1 MKYAEETKK
10 IATFALKIKKRSLY
24 FMINRVLLRIKI
36 VQILYSYYKSD
47 SKSLPVAEKELFHSI
62 EKTYDLYYH
71 LLQLSIEITRFAAD
85 RIETKRN
92 KLRPTE
98 EDLHP
103 NTRFIDNSFVDQLSK
118 NIQFNEYLQANKLSW
133 VNDSEIIKLLFDQI
147 VASDFY
153 AEYMNAPSAD
163 YAADK
168 DIWRKIFKKIILQS
182 EDLDD
187 SIQDQNIYWTDDIE
201 MVVSFIIKTIKRFD
215 IANGDE
221 QPLLPMFKDEEDAE
235 FARILLRSVLT
246 KGETYR
252 TMIDANTQNWELDRI
267 AFMDIVIMEVAL
279 AELMGFPSIPVNVTL
294 NEYIEIAKTYSTEKS
309 GTFINGVLDNIV
321 GQLKK
326 ENKLIKI
333 VMFSD
338 NKK

>member
-1 MKYAEETKK
+1 
-10 IATFALKIKKRSLY
+10 
-24 FMINRVLLRIKI
+24 MINRVLLRIKI

-47 SKSLPVAEKELFHSI
+47 SKSFPVAEKELFHSI

-92 KLRPTE
+92 RLRPTE
-98 EDLHP
+98 EDLNP
-103 NTRFIDNSFVDQLSK
+103 NTRFIDNTFISQLTK
-118 NIQFNEYLQANKLSW
+118 NVQFNEYLTAHKLSW
-133 VNDSEIIKLLFDQI
+133 VNYPDIIKELFEEVI
-147 VASDFY
+147 CTEFYSD
-153 AEYMNAPSAD
+153 YMNAEKVD

-168 DIWRKIFKKIILQS
+168 DIWRKIFKKVILQN
-182 EDLDD
+182 EELDD
-187 SIQDQNIYWTDDIE
+187 SIQDQSIYWTDDIE
-201 MVVSFIIKTIKRFD
+201 MVVSFVIKTIKRFD
-215 IANGDE
+215 QSKGEDQE
-221 QPLLPMFKDEEDAE
+221 LLPMFKDQEDID
-235 FARILLRSVLT
+235 FASKLIRNVLT
-246 KGETYR
+246 KGPALRE
-252 TMIDANTQNWELDRI
+252 MIDLNTKNWEIDRI

-279 AELMGFPSIPVNVTL
+279 AELIDFPTIPVNVTL

-321 GQLKK
+321 GQLRK
-326 ENKLIKI
+326 ENKLIKV

>member
-1 MKYAEETKK
+1 
-10 IATFALKIKKRSLY
+10 
-24 FMINRVLLRIKI
+24 MINRVLLRIKI

-47 SKSLPVAEKELFHSI
+47 SKSLPLAEKELFHSI

-71 LLQLSIEITRFAAD
+71 LLQLSIEITRFASD

-92 KLRPTE
+92 RLRPTT
-98 EDLHP
+98 EDLNP
-103 NTRFIDNSFVDQLSK
+103 NTRFIDNSFVAQLSK
-118 NIQFNEYLQANKLSW
+118 NIQFNEYMIAHKLSW
-133 VNDSEIIKLLFDQI
+133 VNHPDIIKELFEEVI
-147 VASDFY
+147 ASDFY
-153 AEYMNAPSAD
+153 SDYMDASSTD

-168 DIWRKIFKKIILQS
+168 DIWRKIFKKVILQN
-182 EDLDD
+182 EELDD
-187 SIQDQNIYWTDDIE
+187 SIQDQSIYWTDDIE

-235 FARILLRSVLT
+235 FARKLMRSVLT
-246 KGETYR
+246 KGQSLRE
-252 TMIDANTQNWELDRI
+252 MIDVNTKNWELDRI

-279 AELMGFPSIPVNVTL
+279 AELIDFPTIPVNVTL

-326 ENKLIKI
+326 ENKLIKV

>member
-1 MKYAEETKK
+1 
-10 IATFALKIKKRSLY
+10 
-24 FMINRVLLRIKI
+24 MINRVLLRIKI

-92 KLRPTE
+92 KLRPTA
-98 EDLHP
+98 EDLNP
-103 NTRFIDNSFVDQLSK
+103 NTRFIDNKFVAQLST
-118 NIQFNEYLQANKLSW
+118 NIQFNEYLKAHKLSW
-133 VNDSEIIKLLFDQI
+133 VNDSEIIKVLFEEI
-147 VASDFY
+147 ITTEFY
-153 AEYMNAPSAD
+153 AEYMNAPASD

-168 DIWRKIFKKIILQS
+168 DIWRKIFKKVILQS
-182 EDLDD
+182 EQVDE

-215 IANGDE
+215 ESKGDE
-221 QPLLPMFKDEEDAE
+221 QPLLPMFKDEEDSE
-235 FARILLRSVLT
+235 FASKLIRSVLS
-246 KGETYR
+246 KGPALRE
-252 TMIDANTQNWELDRI
+252 MIDENTRNWELDRI

-279 AELMGFPSIPVNVTL
+279 SELLDFPTIPINVTL
-294 NEYIEIAKTYSTEKS
+294 NEYIEIAKNYSTDKS

-326 ENKLIKI
+326 DNKLIKV

>member
-1 MKYAEETKK
+1 
-10 IATFALKIKKRSLY
+10 
-24 FMINRVLLRIKI
+24 MINRVLLRIKI

-92 KLRPTE
+92 KLRPTP
-98 EDLHP
+98 EDLNP
-103 NTRFIDNSFVDQLSK
+103 NTRFIDNKFVDQLST
-118 NIQFNEYLQANKLSW
+118 NIQFNEYLKAHKLSW
-133 VNDSEIIKLLFDQI
+133 VNDSEIIKVLFEEI
-147 VASDFY
+147 IATDFY
-153 AEYMNAPSAD
+153 AEYMNAPATD
-163 YAADK
+163 YASDK
-168 DIWRKIFKKIILQS
+168 DVWRKIFKKVVLQS
-182 EDLDD
+182 EQVDE

-201 MVVSFIIKTIKRFD
+201 MVISFIIKTIKRFD
-215 IANGDE
+215 ESKGDE
-221 QPLLPMFKDEEDAE
+221 QPLLPIFKDEEDSE
-235 FARILLRSVLT
+235 FASKLIRSVLT
-246 KGETYR
+246 KGPVLR
-252 TMIDANTQNWELDRI
+252 GMIDENTKNWELDRI

-279 AELMGFPSIPVNVTL
+279 SELLDFPTIPVNVTL
-294 NEYIEIAKTYSTEKS
+294 NEYIEIAKNYSTDKS

-326 ENKLIKI
+326 DNKLIKV

>member
-1 MKYAEETKK
+1 M
-10 IATFALKIKKRSLY
+10 
-24 FMINRVLLRIKI
+24 
-36 VQILYSYYKSD
+36 
-47 SKSLPVAEKELFHSI
+47 PVAEKELFHSI

-92 KLRPTE
+92 KLRPTP
-98 EDLHP
+98 EDLNP
-103 NTRFIDNSFVDQLSK
+103 NTRFIDNAFVAQLST
-118 NIQFNEYLQANKLSW
+118 NIQFNEYLQEHKLSW
-133 VNDSEIIKLLFDQI
+133 VNDSEIIKVLFEEI
-147 VASDFY
+147 IATDFFS
-153 AEYMNAPSAD
+153 EYMNAPAND

-168 DIWRKIFKKIILQS
+168 DVWRKIFKKVILQS

-215 IANGDE
+215 VAKGDE

-235 FARILLRSVLT
+235 FASKLMRIALT
-246 KGETYR
+246 KGSTFRE
-252 TMIDANTQNWELDRI
+252 MIDVNTKNWELDRI

-279 AELMGFPSIPVNVTL
+279 AELLNFPTIPINVTL

-321 GQLKK
+321 GQLKN
-326 ENKLIKI
+326 ENKLIKV